1 MGSWTGREGTIRAT
15 EVARGP
21 MHRTAGTA
29 STCALPAPFLR
40 FPRRSIFL
48 SPPLLLSLSL
58 SVCLSV
64 SVSRSVLAFLV
75 NLGELAPR
83 SGISRMRNVA
93 EQ

>member
-21 MHRTAGTA
+21 MHQTAGTA

-48 SPPLLLSLSL
+48 PPPFFSCSL
-58 SVCLSV
+58 SVYLSV

-83 SGISRMRNVA
+83 SGISTMRNVA